1 MGYPSFKEDLK
12 TYSLCILNLFE
23 FSYTDKEIRIFDFVP
38 CVKSYL
44 VDEDLVDAAAL
55 DVESLKKLLLPVV
68 PHLM

>member
-1 MGYPSFKEDLK
+1 VKTSFCQNSKAIYE
-12 TYSLCILNLFE
+12 SG
-23 FSYTDKEIRIFDFVP
+23 
-38 CVKSYL
+38 VKSYL